1 MLLKIKS
8 KETRFSKGERV
19 CAVLLSFLILISMVM
34 IAKTA
39 KIEASATGVSQFVYF
54 DFNADG
60 QTEKQWIQGGAR
72 PAVWWWETTNEE
84 GVFSYLDVYD
94 GDNNLYVLKVPEGKT
109 CTGFNCL
116 RMANDVVYTNT
127 HTFPTESDGLW
138 TQTGNQTVD
147 SGKIFYANCDSEGNV
162 IDTPEDTPR
171 WYSDASK
178 LPSDNRQLKGGETMT
193 ASYQNLAN
201 DASSTGVELFPVEA
215 KFYDYL
221 TDDELMYGWRNFTT
235 DYTVSRNY
243 RNRIP
248 YKAWN
253 EYLSNYADKN
263 SWAYPLYFG
272 NFTSQWSEHDAE
284 SEQYPDNPYHQH
296 TFLDFFYGTLID
308 CNMYGTDGNM
318 LSRPAEMYSFLRNEN
333 IEKKNTSPY
342 TFADGLKN
350 FSVFAND
357 SEALAEKTELY
368 SGSVLGLVEP
378 ELANGKTLKMVG
390 GIDSPYFSSNDY
402 TNVISIRYPMH
413 VEKTDWRGGGKYT
426 TYEFNSNGKEPLS
439 DKTDIVY
446 FSYDSD
452 GKTENIHYTQDTSFE
467 VLDAYNALGG
477 NTDYKTYYD
486 DEGNKHGLNH
496 RGFFPFDEGK
506 SGSDTFGKDYGFGM
520 RLDIP
525 FNLTEDGMV
534 MSKDDN
540 GTMHKTNVPMKFEFA
555 GDDDVWVF
563 VDGKLALDLGGDH
576 GNASGGINFA
586 LNKQE
591 AYVNDGVVFLKDDP
605 VYGETEYYEGI
616 KPSAAGALSGV
627 SGLYTSPI
635 AGVFST
641 DSYKT
646 KKNGEKV
653 YDVSKKHTLTVFYME
668 RGLVESNLK
677 LSFSVSPVGNRLTV
691 DNDIVYDNVTSEG
704 GIRDR
709 VEAYM
714 ERTGKYDSAPEE
726 KFKFEIGEYDPN
738 ISGPAEICSKQYEKI
753 DYKGSDTDKI
763 YYDNDSDRPEVDNN
777 EWIGFT
783 HQITDGATLTIT
795 EQPDSKNNYQYD
807 TVFTVE
813 DNFIDTDIIKDQ
825 KANTDTDKYPNGGGP
840 VEFNFSTPEPTD
852 PTVVAYNDFSVH
864 AVNTVKVG
872 GFEITKE
879 VQDASGNKVTGDN
892 TEFEFDI
899 GIKLPHETDYVTFGT
914 KKASQSSKYSLDGL
928 PIGTKIKITEKP
940 KDGYEVQGT
949 NPVEITV
956 NSTTTAVTAAFVNK
970 QVAPA
975 PVDLSLEGIKNLDG
989 SPSSEKFKFT
999 LYSDEACTTKAA
1011 GPVENDTNGKFE
1023 FTKFAT
1029 INKTKYD
1036 SLTGNPKTV
1045 SYYVKEETPADDK
1058 YTGDS
1063 TVYRVTYVITLDTA
1077 NKYTSSAPRV
1087 EVKNSAGE
1095 WTPATNVV
1103 FNNTTKPGEVEVLK
1117 KGSDNKTLSGVTI
1130 ALVAAK
1136 EVSGK
1141 WQPKSGAAETTKVT
1155 GTDGKALFTDIPAGD
1170 YVVYEKQAAAGYE
1183 LFDEYIHVNVTA
1195 NNKAEVTMTDPKT
1208 TQLPKTGGIGTVL
1221 FITIGVLLIAGAV
1234 YLLKPSK
1241 KDIEKA
1247 KAKKR
1252 DV

>member
-72 PAVWWWETTNEE
+72 PAVWWWGTGET
-84 GVFSYLDVYD
+84 GAFAYLDVYD

-109 CTGFNCL
+109 CKEFNCL

-127 HTFPTESDGLW
+127 HTFPNALDGLW
-138 TQTGNQTVD
+138 TQTENQTVGE
-147 SGKIFYANCDSEGNV
+147 SGQIFYANCDSAGNV
-162 IDTPEDTPR
+162 TGTPG

-178 LPSDNRQLKGGETMT
+178 LPSDNGQLKGGAAMT

-201 DASSTGVELFPVEA
+201 DASSTGYGIGSGSNLVELFPVEA

-221 TDDELMYGWRNFTT
+221 TDDELMYGWRNFKT
-235 DYTVSRNY
+235 DYTVSRDY

-253 EYLSNYADKN
+253 EYLSDYAVSK
-263 SWAYPLYFG
+263 SWKYPLYFG
-272 NFTSQWSEHDAE
+272 NITSHWSTHDDDSFT
-284 SEQYPDNPYHQH
+284 H
-296 TFLDFFYGTLID
+296 TFTDFPYGTLID
-308 CNMYGTDGNM
+308 CNMYSSSGG
-318 LSRPAEMYSFLRNEN
+318 MYSLPSGTKAFLRNEC
-333 IEKKNTSPY
+333 IDEKHTSPY

-357 SEALAEKTELY
+357 SEALAEKTGLY

-378 ELANGKTLKMVG
+378 ALADGKNLQMVG
-390 GIDSPYFSSNDY
+390 GVDSPYFSSNDY
-402 TNVISIRYPMH
+402 TNVVSTRFPMR
-413 VEKTDWRGGGKYT
+413 VEKTDWSDNGRTGKYT
-426 TYEFNSNGKEPLS
+426 TYEFNSNGKAPLS
-439 DKTDIVY
+439 SKTDIVY
-446 FSYDSD
+446 FSYGSD
-452 GKTENIHYTQDTSFE
+452 GKTQNIHYTNNTSDE
-467 VLDAYNALGG
+467 VIDAYKSLGG
-477 NTDYKTYYD
+477 NDPED
-486 DEGNKHGLNH
+486 H
-496 RGFFPFDEGK
+496 RGFFPFDNG
-506 SGSDTFGKDYGFGM
+506 GTGKDYGFGM

-525 FNLTEDGMV
+525 FNLTEDGTV
-534 MSKDDN
+534 MAKADG
-540 GTMHKTNVPMKFEFA
+540 GTLIKTDVPMKFEFA

-576 GNASGGINFA
+576 GNASGSIDFA
-586 LNKQE
+586 LNTQK

-605 VYGETEYYEGI
+605 VYGQTEYYDGI
-616 KPSAAGALSGV
+616 KTSAAGALSGV
-627 SGLYTSPI
+627 SGQYTSSI
-635 AGVFST
+635 SGVFSS
-641 DSYKT
+641 DSYKN
-646 KKNGEKV
+646 KNGKKV

-677 LSFSVSPVGNRLTV
+677 LAFTISPVGNRLTV

-714 ERTGKYDSAPEE
+714 ERTGEYDSAPEE
-726 KFKFEIGEYDPN
+726 KFKFEIDEYSPVTTSTTEPN
-738 ISGPAEICSKQYEKI
+738 GKVYDKI
-753 DYKGSDTDKI
+753 DYKDDNTGDNVYYSD
-763 YYDNDSDRPEVDNN
+763 DRPEVDNN
-777 EWIGFT
+777 EWIAFT
-783 HQITDGATLTIT
+783 NQIEDGAGLTIT
-795 EQPDSKNNYQYD
+795 EQPDSNNNYQYD
-807 TVFTVE
+807 TYFTVE

-840 VEFNFSTPEPTD
+840 VEFPFSTPEPTD
-852 PTVVAYNDFSVH
+852 PTVVAVNDFSVH

-879 VQDASGNKVTGDN
+879 VQDASGNKVTGDS

-899 GIKLPHETDYVTFGT
+899 GIELPHETDYVTFGT
-914 KKASQSSKYSLDGL
+914 KKASQPSKYSLDGL
-928 PIGTKIKITEKP
+928 PIGTKIKITEKS

-949 NPVEITV
+949 NPVEIMV

-1036 SLTGNPKTV
+1036 SLTGDPKTV

-1077 NKYTSSAPRV
+1077 NNKYTSSAPQV

-1130 ALVAAK
+1130 ALVAAE